1 MPHTPIGVGSLF
13 IATTGQAE
21 AARVW
26 GLAAVIQAFS
36 GLTEAAADGGVGEER
51 GRSVLIVS
59 ET

>member
-1 MPHTPIGVGSLF
+1 MSARQASADA
-13 IATTGQAE
+13 ATTGQAE
-21 AARVW
+21 AAKVW